1 MSERKK
7 SATKRSAKSKERV
20 KDVDME
26 EQKME
31 AKSAAMSQAVDDAKN
46 RAKVTIHEVQNVS
59 EWTIID
65 WLCVITSLLSHVFWL
80 ECEHD

>member
-59 EWTIID
+59 E
-65 WLCVITSLLSHVFWL
+65 
-80 ECEHD
+80 